1 MSVVMKITQDAFE
14 SMVNDSGMLLKTFNP
29 NNPVTPQ
36 DSEILTTTT
45 GGITLN
51 VDREI
56 TDLSDDVNNA
66 HGTFKQYQVG
76 KQHKPTIQF
85 TAIEMTPEIIAMGLG
100 SADITD
106 NKVTPRAKIY
116 NSDFQ
121 DVWWVCKTLGDKL
134 LVLHAM
140 NTLSTGGFQFTTNK
154 DAKGT
159 LGLTLS
165 AFADIAQQDV
175 EPLEFYLI
183 DADVPS
189 ISLASTTLTL
199 HSNDSPY
206 TLRAEVVPSDAEI
219 TWIVGSTDVCT
230 VTGTWNGCKIT
241 PVAAGRTAVTGK
253 ITVSGTE
260 YTATCLVTV
269 EESTGA

>member
-1 MSVVMKITQDAFE
+1 MSVAMKISQDAFE

-36 DSEILTTTT
+36 DSAILTTTT

-56 TDLSDDVNNA
+56 IDMSDDVNNA
-66 HGTFKQYQVG
+66 HGIFKQYQVG

-165 AFADIAQQDV
+165 AFADLAQQDV

-183 DADVPS
+183 DAEVPS
-189 ISLASTTLTL
+189 LDLSTHNVTLLTT
-199 HSNDSPY
+199 DSPF
-206 TLRAEVVPSDAEI
+206 TVVVNKVPSTGTVTYE
-219 TWIVGSTDVCT
+219 VGDSDVCT
-230 VTGTWNGCKIT
+230 VTSTWNGFKIT
-241 PVAAGRTAVTGK
+241 PVAAGRTAVTAKMTIDG
-253 ITVSGTE
+253 VD
-260 YTATCLVTV
+260 YTSTCLVTV
-269 EESTGA
+269 SAGA